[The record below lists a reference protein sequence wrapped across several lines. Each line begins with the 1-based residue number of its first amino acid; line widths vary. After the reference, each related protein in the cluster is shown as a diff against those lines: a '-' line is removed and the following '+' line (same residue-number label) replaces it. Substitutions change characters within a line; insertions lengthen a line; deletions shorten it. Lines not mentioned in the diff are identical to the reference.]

1 MKQSKVLNPE
11 TLAEVLSFFEQC
23 GDGARV
29 IAGGQ
34 SLVPMISLGLSEPD
48 FLINLS
54 NCDDLFAIE
63 KIKKTI
69 NIGAMVSVSE
79 ILNSSQIISVLP
91 VLNLASK
98 KVATPHVRN
107 FGTLV
112 GNVCH
117 ADPSSDLIPALL
129 CLDAQIDL
137 VSKDGKRSVLLDEF
151 VTGPYSTIIRSGE
164 VAVSVTCQVDKR
176 SQLAS
181 YKKVARRA
189 GDLGIATCAVSLDVR
204 KDLIKSAKISVGGY
218 LQKAVRV
225 FDIEKNI
232 VGLPVEE
239 ISTFIDGVEKIESI
253 ENTILPDGSLTNDYL
268 SATFSRLIKSTLK
281 DALSG
286 K

>member
-1 MKQSKVLNPE
+1 MKQSKVLNPK
-11 TLAEVLSFFEQC
+11 TLAEVLSLFEQC

-54 NCDDLFAIE
+54 SCDDLFV
-63 KIKKTI
+63 IKKTRKTI
-69 NIGAMVSVSE
+69 NIGAMASVSE
-79 ILNSSQIISVLP
+79 ILNSSQVINLLP
-91 VLNLASK
+91 ILNFAAK

-137 VSKDGKRSVLLDEF
+137 VSKDGKRSVLLSEF
-151 VTGPYSTIIRSGE
+151 ITGPYSTTIRGGE
-164 VAVSVTCQVDKR
+164 VAVSVTCQLDKQ
-176 SQLAS
+176 SKLAS

-189 GDLGIATCAVSLDVR
+189 GDLGIATCAVSLDSH
-204 KDLIKSAKISVGGY
+204 KDCIESAKISVGGY
-218 LQKAVRV
+218 LRKAIRV
-225 FDIEKNI
+225 LDIEKNK
-232 VGLPVEE
+232 VGLPAHE
-239 ISTFIDGVEKIESI
+239 ICTFIDGVEKIESI
-253 ENTILPDGSLTNDYL
+253 ENSILPDGSLTNNYL
-268 SATFSRLIKSTLK
+268 SATFSRLIRSTLK